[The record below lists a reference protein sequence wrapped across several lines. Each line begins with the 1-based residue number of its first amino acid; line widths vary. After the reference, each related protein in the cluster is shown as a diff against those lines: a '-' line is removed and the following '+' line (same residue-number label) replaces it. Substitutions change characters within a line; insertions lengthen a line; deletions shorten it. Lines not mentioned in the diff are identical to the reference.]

1 MELSHSRHGES
12 DIIALPV
19 DRLDAENSA
28 WFKTAIADIEVGP
41 GPLLFDLRHVD
52 FIDSMGIG
60 ALLGCMRRQH
70 DRGSTMR
77 LFGVTPP
84 VSGIFKILKLHRV
97 FEIYES
103 RDDALNA

>member
-1 MELSHSRHGES
+1 MELSHSRHGAS
-12 DIIALPV
+12 DVVTLPV
-19 DRLDAENSA
+19 DRLDAENAA
-28 WFKTAIADIEVGP
+28 WFKSAIAGLELGR
-41 GPLLFDLRHVD
+41 GPLLFDLRQVD

-77 LFGVTPP
+77 LFGVTPT

-103 RDDALNA
+103 KDAALNA